1 MAQSFRDPRE
11 LEGAWRQHQRHS
23 FAVPGPELA
32 GHVERFWTVEWDY
45 ATPYQQKILPYP
57 NVQRT
62 ARNGLPPEVRGVS
75 TRHVLRGLEGRG
87 HVIGAAFWPGMFRQI
102 LGRSV
107 TSLTD
112 NIVPAAEVPALRP
125 GPLTIDD
132 AAHLERWLMDVLPE
146 PDPRSLEAREM
157 VALIRRDTGVTR
169 VDEFAT
175 AVGTSVRRL
184 QRLFAEHV
192 GVGPKWVI
200 RRYRLH
206 EVTERM
212 SAGAPIDWAALA
224 ADLGY
229 ADQAHL
235 TRDFTDLFGE
245 PPTAYARR
253 YPQDPER

>member
-1 MAQSFRDPRE
+1 M
-11 LEGAWRQHQRHS
+11 
-23 FAVPGPELA
+23 
-32 GHVERFWTVEWDY
+32 
-45 ATPYQQKILPYP
+45 
-57 NVQRT
+57 
-62 ARNGLPPEVRGVS
+62 
-75 TRHVLRGLEGRG
+75 
-87 HVIGAAFWPGMFRQI
+87 
-102 LGRSV
+102 
-107 TSLTD
+107 
-112 NIVPAAEVPALRP
+112 
-125 GPLTIDD
+125 
-132 AAHLERWLMDVLPE
+132 
-146 PDPRSLEAREM
+146 
-157 VALIRRDTGVTR
+157 
-169 VDEFAT
+169 
-175 AVGTSVRRL
+175 RRL

-253 YPQDPER
+253 YPPDPER